1 MALVS
6 SADNNVR
13 KPLKA
18 ASING
23 HVDFFFLLLL
33 YHGVT
38 VDTTGNEGRIP
49 LRAAAGNGLLEM
61 NRQLLSNG
69 CNVHIARECDLTA
82 QLAAADSA
90 VTKWKFSVN
99 S

>member
-13 KPLKA
+13 TPLKA

-23 HVDFFFLLLL
+23 HVDFFLLLL
-33 YHGVT
+33 NHGVT
-38 VDTTGNEGRIP
+38 VDTTGNDGRIP
-49 LRAAAGNGLLEM
+49 LRAAAGNGLLEV

-69 CNVHIARECDLTA
+69 GSVHIARECDLTA